1 MIEEKVI
8 QMLILFFKTSVY
20 RLQFIFGQ
28 KLSSIAFEHEYKQLL
43 LLEFNQSLFKSPIPI

>member
-8 QMLILFFKTSVY
+8 QMLILFFNTSVY